1 MRLRSKLSLFFTL
14 LGALAIGSSTNAQQN
29 PLVGTWE
36 EIDGR
41 TDRDGT
47 PLPAR
52 PNILIFG
59 GDGYYMTSALPADRP
74 KVNKPLPELTK
85 DELLA
90 RFTDVR
96 VQRGVYS
103 VSGDRLITQRLASQD
118 PNEESARIVR
128 VFRIEGDVLTFNA
141 PDPALKLQSRF
152 RRLTPAQV
160 PEP

>member
-1 MRLRSKLSLFFTL
+1 MRLRSAFL
-14 LGALAIGSSTNAQQN
+14 LISILCGALAIASSTNAQQN
-29 PLVGTWE
+29 PLVGAWE

-41 TDRDGT
+41 IDGDGT

-52 PNILIFG
+52 ANIWIFG
-59 GDGYYMTSALPADRP
+59 GDGYYMSSALPADRP
-74 KVNKPLPELTK
+74 KVNKPLAEMSRE
-85 DELLA
+85 ELLA
-90 RFTDVR
+90 RFAEVR

-103 VSGDRLITQRLASQD
+103 VSGDRLITQRLASLD

-141 PDPALKLQSRF
+141 PDPALKLQARF